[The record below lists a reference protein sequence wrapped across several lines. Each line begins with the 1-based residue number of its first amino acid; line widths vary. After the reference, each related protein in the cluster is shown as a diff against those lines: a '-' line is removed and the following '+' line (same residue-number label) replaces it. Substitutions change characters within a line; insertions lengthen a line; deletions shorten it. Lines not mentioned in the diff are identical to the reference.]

1 MANEELRGT
10 CETCRHH
17 GVDDDFGLC
26 DVCTRPAWAKDNY
39 EPMTNADRIRRMT
52 DEELADMLSKGTYI
66 CERTDVDCGDK
77 GDFDCTACRL
87 NWLRAP
93 VEEVQGDD

>member
-1 MANEELRGT
+1 MVNEKLKGT
-10 CETCRHH
+10 CETCKHH

-39 EPMTNADRIRRMT
+39 EPLTNADRIRRMT
-52 DEELADMLSKGTYI
+52 DEGLAAVLSRGTYI
-66 CERTDVDCGDK
+66 CERPDVDCGDK

-93 VEEVQGDD
+93 AEEAWDA